1 MSWVCDEHPE
11 CADGSDESSDLCM
24 TSGKCGGRSTA
35 LDGLLSSPSYPKR
48 YSSSDC
54 TYTIEQP
61 TGTFINISILMFDLN
76 FDDTR
81 KDYLEIRDGNSEL
94 SSLIGRFYGQKIPE
108 IISSTQNNL
117 WIRWGNKEQ

>member
-11 CADGSDESSDLCM
+11 CADRSDESSDLCM
-24 TSGKCGGRSTA
+24 TSGKCGGKLTTP
-35 LDGLLSSPSYPKR
+35 DGLLSSPSYPKKYYSLR
-48 YSSSDC
+48 YSSLDC

-61 TGTFINISILMFDLN
+61 TGTYINMSILLFDLYFN
-76 FDDTR
+76 EHR
-81 KDYLEIRDGNSEL
+81 KDYLEIRDGNSEF

-117 WIRWGNKEQ
+117 WIR